1 MRLRVQAPGHRGMA
15 EVLEPVLADRK
26 GANPPVP
33 RKEPAWRGLA
43 LYRAVGVMVSGSV
56 RADDHYHL
64 AAPGAVHLVALVAQ
78 CRIRPPAQ
86 QSAVPGGKGAKA
98 PSSGGGLACGGYAFG
113 PWREGGARHRHPGRQ
128 WEAREGCPCWSGN

>member
-26 GANPPVP
+26 GATPPVP

-78 CRIRPPAQ
+78 CRIRPPCPTIR
-86 QSAVPGGKGAKA
+86 SARG
-98 PSSGGGLACGGYAFG
+98 
-113 PWREGGARHRHPGRQ
+113 EGRQ
-128 WEAREGCPCWSGN
+128 SSLVRRRTCMWRVRLRSSA